1 MTDWYKIK
9 RWLIRVNWVE
19 KQFYPAGYQ
28 YSYDFRNKTI
38 QNLTDDWWTFSP
50 SGSSSVYFDSNGM
63 YCTTSSWKPIQH
75 DIDLSNATK
84 VTIESNCT
92 LVSSRNYFL
101 WIWTAYT
108 EWNPNGTYMYFAL
121 NTTSIWILNT
131 PAYTDYTKPT
141 WWFTARIEIDFSAKT
156 IASYI
161 WDSQYYTQSLTDAQ
175 VTTMKSYN
183 KLQLWTAVSWN
194 YAVDISIT
202 AQ

>member
-1 MTDWYKIK
+1 MWYKIK
-9 RWLIRVNWVE
+9 RVLVWQGWQE
-19 KQFYPAGYQ
+19 KQIYPAGYQ

-84 VTIESNCT
+84 VIIKSNCT

-101 WIWTAYT
+101 WIGTAYT
-108 EWNPNGTYMYFAL
+108 EWNPNGTYMYFWASSTYIGL
-121 NTTSIWILNT
+121 CNSSV
-131 PAYTDYTKPT
+131 YTDSTKPT
-141 WWFTARIEIDFSAKT
+141 WWFTARIEIDFTNKT
-156 IASYI
+156 IAYYI
-161 WDSQYYTQSLTDAQ
+161 WDSQYYTQSLTDTQ

-183 KLQLWTAVSWN
+183 KLQLGTSVSQN